1 MHHEIIIAGFGGQG
15 IMFAG
20 QLLTHAGMVEGRH
33 VSWIPSYGPEMRG
46 GTANCSVVISNREI
60 SSPIVTEP
68 TILIVFNQP
77 SLEKFENCVKPEGF
91 IFYNSS
97 IIKRAPQ
104 NQNASSYGVPVN
116 EMADELGNPK
126 VANMV
131 MLGALIKITKI
142 VSPETLL
149 SSLEKALG
157 RNKKNMLSLNEKAL
171 KAGMEYASKK
181 LK

>member
-15 IMFAG
+15 ILFAG
-20 QLLTHAGMVEGRH
+20 QLLTHAGMVEGKH

-46 GTANCSVVISNREI
+46 GTANCSVVISDRGI

-68 TILIVFNQP
+68 TILMAFNGP
-77 SLEKFENCVKPEGF
+77 SLEKFENRIKPEGF

-97 IIKRAPQ
+97 IIKRDPQ
-104 NQNASSYGVPVN
+104 NPKASSYGVPVN
-116 EMADELGNPK
+116 EMAEGLGNSK

-131 MLGALIKITKI
+131 MLGALIEITKI

-149 SSLEKALG
+149 LSLEKALG
-157 RNKKNMLSLNEKAL
+157 RRKKNMLSLNEEAL
-171 KAGMEYASKK
+171 KAGREYAVQR